1 MLSTS
6 LNIKLFPS
14 FQKQNRS
21 FVQKFLHSPP
31 QAFPLL
37 CTLYQIAAVP
47 SGIVLD
53 CLMLYNAE
61 KALSHNLELLAEQ
74 KETKN
79 KSCVSGTSFSSIYF
93 PLVGCQL
100 ISSAGNDILKVND
113 YGGKEEVSE
122 GNQ

>member
-1 MLSTS
+1 
-6 LNIKLFPS
+6 
-14 FQKQNRS
+14 
-21 FVQKFLHSPP
+21 
-31 QAFPLL
+31 
-37 CTLYQIAAVP
+37 
-47 SGIVLD
+47 
-53 CLMLYNAE
+53 MLYNAE

-113 YGGKEEVSE
+113 YGGKPEEENEGTFEQRICFVSE
-122 GNQ
+122 TKETV